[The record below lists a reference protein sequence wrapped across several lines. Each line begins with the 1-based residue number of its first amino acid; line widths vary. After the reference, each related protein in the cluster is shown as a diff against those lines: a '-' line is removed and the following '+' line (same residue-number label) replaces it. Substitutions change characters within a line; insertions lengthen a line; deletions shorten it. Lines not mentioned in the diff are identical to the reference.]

1 MICLQFMTPF
11 AGNKM

>member
-1 MICLQFMTPF
+1 MIPF

>member
-1 MICLQFMTPF
+1 MICLELMIPF

>member
-1 MICLQFMTPF
+1 MTPF

>member
-1 MICLQFMTPF
+1 MICLELMTPF

>member
-1 MICLQFMTPF
+1 MHDTVPF

>member
-1 MICLQFMTPF
+1 MICLKLMSPF